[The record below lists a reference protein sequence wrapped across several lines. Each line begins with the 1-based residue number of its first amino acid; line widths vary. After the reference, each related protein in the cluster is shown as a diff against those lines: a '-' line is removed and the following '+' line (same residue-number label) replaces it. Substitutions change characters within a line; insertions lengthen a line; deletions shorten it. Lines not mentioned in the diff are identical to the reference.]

1 MAATSSFGARAK
13 QAIST
18 ARGRA
23 LLVAVAYLALAL
35 HGLGDAHI
43 VGDDEA
49 REVAIVRDVVAG
61 NLLWPTFNG
70 TDIPDKPT
78 LFHWLAAGPVALF
91 GFSETSVR
99 LVAALAAA
107 ATVGWTLLLGTR
119 FLSPLAGTIA
129 ALILAST
136 PTFLDHARVAR
147 PDTLLVLCV
156 TVALGA
162 GFGWWRDGHRRDATL
177 VFVATGLGV
186 LAKGP
191 VAPALVAVALGG
203 FLLWQ
208 RNLRRLVGLVT
219 PEGLL
224 AFVALAGGWYALATL
239 GWGDAFVEQ
248 HLVGRYLRNLAGGLA
263 TGESYSPKSLWHH
276 LTFYPLHL
284 PAVAMPWTPFL
295 VAACWRLWRHGG
307 IADPRARFLLC
318 WALAPVVVFTPA
330 EWKLRYYLLPSL
342 PAVALLVAPTIA
354 ALLEPWPLRHVRVTR
369 ASGVAGVVAV
379 LALLGGAWV
388 VLAYPD
394 WLSPADQEIVA
405 TVLPM
410 IPGEGNGLAVV
421 AGLAAGVLG
430 VAVACQAWG
439 ALAAATFVVTLGWM
453 TIGMP
458 LLEQATTARDS
469 LRSFAEAVATRFP
482 DRPLAFYARPVRSIV
497 AYVGRPIPAL
507 KRRATRIEPGTGV
520 IALEP
525 AHAALAASGYVGPV
539 LATGAGRVGNL
550 ERATLVVAEGKTPP
564 AATPPV
570 GRPEAMRYGPN
581 DE

>member
-1 MAATSSFGARAK
+1 MPATSSFGARAR
-13 QAIST
+13 QAVST
-18 ARGRA
+18 PPGRA
-23 LLVAVAYLALAL
+23 LLVALAYLALAL
-35 HGLGDAHI
+35 HGLDDAHI

-61 NLLWPTFNG
+61 NLWWPTFNG

-78 LFHWLAAGPVALF
+78 LFHWLSAGPVALF

-99 LVAALAAA
+99 LVSALAAA

-162 GFGWWRDGHRRDATL
+162 ALAWWRDGHRRDATL

-191 VAPALVAVALGG
+191 VAPALVVVALAG

-208 RNLRRLVGLVT
+208 RNLRRLLGLVT

-224 AFVALAGGWYALATL
+224 AFVVLAGGWYALAAL

-248 HLVGRYLRNLAGGLA
+248 HLVGRYLRNLTGGLA

-276 LTFYPLHL
+276 LTFYPFHL

-295 VAACWRLWRHGG
+295 AAAGWRLWRHGG
-307 IADPRARFLLC
+307 LADPRARFLLC
-318 WALAPVVVFTPA
+318 WTLAPVVVFTPA

-342 PAVALLVAPTIA
+342 PAVALLVSPTIA
-354 ALLEPWPLRHVRVTR
+354 MLLEPGPLRHLRVTR
-369 ASGVAGVVAV
+369 ASVASGVGAV
-379 LALLGGAWV
+379 LAVLGGAWI

-410 IPGEGNGLAVV
+410 LPGEGSGLAVV

-439 ALAAATFVVTLGWM
+439 ALAAATFAVTLAWM

-469 LRSFAEAVATRFP
+469 LRAFSEAVAARFP

-525 AHAALAASGYVGPV
+525 AHAALAASGYVGAV
-539 LATGAGRVGNL
+539 LATGTGRVGNL
-550 ERATLVVAEGKTPP
+550 ARATLVLAEGTTP
-564 AATPPV
+564 AATAPV
-570 GRPEAMRYGPN
+570 GGPETMRYGPA

>member
-1 MAATSSFGARAK
+1 
-13 QAIST
+13 
-18 ARGRA
+18 
-23 LLVAVAYLALAL
+23 VAVAYLALAL

-49 REVAIVRDVVAG
+49 REVGIVRDVVAG

-70 TDIPDKPT
+70 SAIPDKPT
-78 LFHWLAAGPVALF
+78 LYHWLAALPVAVF

-99 LVAALAAA
+99 LVSALAAS

-119 FLSPLAGTIA
+119 LLSPLAGTLA
-129 ALILAST
+129 ALVLAST

-162 GFGWWRDGHRRDATL
+162 AFGWWRDRSRRDATL
-177 VFVATGLGV
+177 ALVATGVGV

-191 VAPALVAVALGG
+191 VAPVLVGVALAG

-208 RNLRRLVGLVT
+208 RNLRRLPGLLT
-219 PEGLL
+219 PAGVL
-224 AFVALAGGWYALATL
+224 AFVVLASSWYVLAWL
-239 GWGDAFVEQ
+239 GWGDAFVDQ
-248 HLVGRYLRNLAGGLA
+248 HLLGRYLRNFAGGLA
-263 TGESYSPKSLWHH
+263 RGEAYSPKSLWHH
-276 LTFYPLHL
+276 LTFYPFHL

-295 VAACWRLWRHGG
+295 VAACWRLWRQGG
-307 IADPRARFLLC
+307 LADPRARLLVC

-342 PAVALLVAPTIA
+342 PALALLVAPTLA
-354 ALLEPWPLRHVRVTR
+354 ALLEPWPLRRLRVTR
-369 ASGVAGVVAV
+369 ASAVAGG
-379 LALLGGAWV
+379 LALLVVLIGAWL

-394 WLSPADQEIVA
+394 RLSSADQQVLAVLLPIV
-405 TVLPM
+405 
-410 IPGEGNGLAVV
+410 PGEGTGLAVL

-439 ALAAATFVVTLGWM
+439 ALAAATFAVTLAWM

-458 LLEQATTARDS
+458 LLEQATTRRDS
-469 LRSFAEAVATRFP
+469 LRTFAEAVAARFP
-482 DRPLAFYARPVRSIV
+482 DQPLAFYAQPVRSII

-507 KRRATRIEPGTGV
+507 RRRATRIEPGTAV

-525 AHAALAASGYVGPV
+525 AHAALAAAGYVGPP
-539 LATGAGRVGNL
+539 LATASGRVGNL
-550 ERATLVVAEGKTPP
+550 ERATLIVAEGR
-564 AATPPV
+564 TPPV
-570 GRPEAMRYGPN
+570 GGPEAMRYGPA

>member
-1 MAATSSFGARAK
+1 V
-13 QAIST
+13 
-18 ARGRA
+18 
-23 LLVAVAYLALAL
+23 LVAIAYLALAL

-78 LFHWLAAGPVALF
+78 LYHWLAALPVAVF

-107 ATVGWTLLLGTR
+107 ATVGFTLLLGTR
-119 FLSPLAGTIA
+119 LLSPLAGTLA
-129 ALILAST
+129 ALVLAST

-156 TVALGA
+156 SVALGA
-162 GFGWWRDGHRRDATL
+162 AFLWWRDGHRRDATL
-177 VFVATGLGV
+177 ALVATGVGV

-191 VAPALVAVALGG
+191 VAPALVAVAVGG

-208 RNLRRLVGLVT
+208 RDLRPLPRLLT
-219 PEGLL
+219 PLGVL
-224 AFVALAGGWYALATL
+224 AFVVLASGWYVLAWY
-239 GWGDAFVEQ
+239 GWGDRFVEQ
-248 HLVGRYLRNLAGGLA
+248 HLVGRYVRNLAGGLA
-263 TGESYSPKSLWHH
+263 RGEAYSPKSWWHH

-284 PAVAMPWTPFL
+284 PAVALPWTPF
-295 VAACWRLWRHGG
+295 VVVACWRLWRYGRF
-307 IADPRARFLLC
+307 ADPRARFLVC

-342 PAVALLVAPTIA
+342 PALALLVAPTLA
-354 ALLEPWPLRHVRVTR
+354 ALLEPWPLRRLRLTP
-369 ASGVAGVVAV
+369 ASAVAGTVVLLAV
-379 LALLGGAWV
+379 LAAAWV
-388 VLAYPD
+388 ALSYPD
-394 WLSPADQEIVA
+394 RLSPADQEVLAVVESIV
-405 TVLPM
+405 
-410 IPGEGNGLAVV
+410 PGEGSGLAVV

-430 VAVACQAWG
+430 VVVACQAWG
-439 ALAAATFVVTLGWM
+439 ALAAATFAVTLAWM

-458 LLEQATTARDS
+458 LLEQATTQRDS
-469 LRSFAEAVATRFP
+469 LRAFAEAVAARFP
-482 DRPLAFYARPVRSIV
+482 DQPLAFYARPVRAVI

-507 KRRATRIEPGTGV
+507 ERRATRIVPGTGI

-525 AHAALAASGYVGPV
+525 AHAALAAAGYVGPP

-550 ERATLVVAEGKTPP
+550 ERATLVLAEGREPP
-564 AATPPV
+564 ATRPETPPPV
-570 GRPEAMRYGPN
+570 GRPEAMRYGP
-581 DE
+581 DDG